1 MVPFIRADHK
11 VEVTGYLGRVIS
23 HFLNHEMAPYIIQA
37 IMLLIAPALLAAS
50 IYMVLG
56 RLMRFINGE
65 QYSIIRINWV
75 TKLFVCGDILS
86 FTLQA
91 GGNFA
96 LSGTLIECAGAGIL
110 SGQTASG
117 AKLGKYIIVVGL
129 VVQLLFF
136 GFFVIVAAVFHRRM
150 IRNPTSQSERHRGT
164 FLNDW
169 KTILYAL
176 YVASVHILIR
186 SVFRIIEYLDGKD
199 GYIQSH
205 EAFLYIFDGVL
216 MLGVI
221 IIFNVVHPGKVMSV
235 GSRGVEMKSWS
246 RDEIS
251 EAELAAKTSAVASS
265 RS

>member
-1 MVPFIRADHK
+1 
-11 VEVTGYLGRVIS
+11 VTGYLGRVIS
-23 HFLNHEMAPYIIQA
+23 HFHNHEMAPYIIQA
-37 IMLLIAPALLAAS
+37 ITLLIAPALLAAS

-56 RLMRFINGE
+56 RLMRFVNGE
-65 QYSIIRINWV
+65 HYSIIRINWV

-96 LSGTLIECAGAGIL
+96 LIGTLTECAGAGIM
-110 SGQTASG
+110 SGQSSSS
-117 AKLGKYIIVVGL
+117 AKLGKNIIVVGL
-129 VVQLLFF
+129 IVQLLFF
-136 GFFVIVAAVFHRRM
+136 GFFVMVAAAFHRRI
-150 IRNPTSQSERHRGT
+150 IRKPTSQSERHGGK
-164 FLNDW
+164 FLDDW

-176 YVASVHILIR
+176 YVASVLILIR
-186 SVFRIIEYLDGKD
+186 SVFRIIEYLNGKD

-235 GSRGVEMKSWS
+235 GRRGVEMNSWN
-246 RDEIS
+246 RDESSIS
-251 EAELAAKTSAVASS
+251 EAELASKTFAVPSS
-265 RS
+265 HG